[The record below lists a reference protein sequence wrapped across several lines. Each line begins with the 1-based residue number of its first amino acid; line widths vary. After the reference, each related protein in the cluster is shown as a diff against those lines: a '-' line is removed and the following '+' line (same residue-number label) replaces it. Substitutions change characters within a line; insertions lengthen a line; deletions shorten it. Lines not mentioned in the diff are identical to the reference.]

1 MGAGPR
7 LLLYSHDTYG
17 LGHLRRS
24 LAIAQRLAEDIPDI
38 HQLLVTGSMVA
49 GAYTL
54 PPRLDIIKLPALSKR
69 SNGRYKARALP
80 LSLDETASWR
90 ADMILQAAVHFQ
102 PDLLLVDKAAAG
114 VHGELLPTLRQ
125 LKTWSPHTRLVLGMR
140 DIEDSPEATRA
151 EWRRKGIYA
160 LLDDVYDVILLYGR
174 RDVFDPVTAYGLS
187 PKAASK
193 LVECGYLRRA
203 APGGSSRDV
212 RGELGVKGDGPLIVV
227 TVGGGGDG
235 FPILKTYLELAAQAN
250 PAAHT
255 LMVTGPLMAHGQR
268 RELKRMARGLPVTLL
283 TFTPD
288 PLRYLDAADL
298 VISMAGYNTTCEIL
312 SLGKRALLIPRDK
325 VREEQRIRAN
335 ALARRGL
342 VHMLDPRD
350 LSPKRLQQ
358 AILAALQAPLR
369 RTPFPMTGL
378 DKVSQTIAG
387 LMERTFPR
395 SPAHTLSLPKNRLI
409 VASRAS

>member
-1 MGAGPR
+1 MGASPR
-7 LLLYSHDTYG
+7 ILLYSHDTYG

-24 LAIAQRLAEDIPDI
+24 LAIAQRLAHDISDI

-49 GAYTL
+49 GAYAL
-54 PPRLDIIKLPALSKR
+54 PPRLDIVKLPALSKC
-69 SNGRYKARALP
+69 SDGRYKARALP
-80 LSLDETASWR
+80 LSLAETASWR
-90 ADMILQAAVHFQ
+90 ADMIFQSAIHFQ
-102 PDLLLVDKAAAG
+102 PDILLVDKAAAG

-140 DIEDSPEATRA
+140 DIEDSPQATRA
-151 EWRRKGIYA
+151 EWRRKGVYT

-174 RDVFDPVTAYGLS
+174 REVFDPVTAYGIS

-193 LVECGYLRRA
+193 LVECGYLRRDE
-203 APGGSSRDV
+203 PGESPRDV
-212 RGELGVKGDGPLIVV
+212 RGELGVKDGELLIVV

-235 FPILKTYLELAAQAN
+235 FPILKTYLELAVRAN

-255 LMVTGPLMAHGQR
+255 LMITGPLMAHEQR
-268 RELKRMARGLPVTLL
+268 RVLERMARGLSVTLL

-288 PLRYLDAADL
+288 PLRYLKAADL
-298 VISMAGYNTTCEIL
+298 VISMAGYNTTCEVL

-325 VREEQRIRAN
+325 VREEQRIRAS

-342 VHMLDPRD
+342 VHTLDPRE

-358 AILAALQAPLR
+358 AILAALQTPLR

-378 DKVSQTIAG
+378 DKASQTIAALVEG
-387 LMERTFPR
+387 TFAQA
-395 SPAHTLSLPKNRLI
+395 PAYTLSLPKTRL
-409 VASRAS
+409 VVESRAM